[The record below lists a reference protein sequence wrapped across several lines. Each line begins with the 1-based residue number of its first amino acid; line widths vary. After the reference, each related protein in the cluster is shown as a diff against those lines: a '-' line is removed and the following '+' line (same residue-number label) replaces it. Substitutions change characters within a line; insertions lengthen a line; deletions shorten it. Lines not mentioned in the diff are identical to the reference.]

1 MWSVRDGG
9 MPLKSTG
16 IGIKSEFC
24 FRQIALARFKT
35 DHTQE
40 ALRSEKKN
48 VFLDKGWKPKSHT

>member
-40 ALRSEKKN
+40 ALRSEKKM
-48 VFLDKGWKPKSHT
+48 FF